1 MGNPYG
7 INLDRSTIGAHLVEI
22 FLAPTAF
29 VLLLLALFIMY
40 LGYKSR
46 QYAKLEE
53 DCPCLLEDAEQVS
66 IFWDSKKSHHR
77 GDVRMGKTGT
87 IASVDFENFNK
98 VEPIL

>member
-1 MGNPYG
+1 MHPISRVKNTERQPENKVSGRYG
-7 INLDRSTIGAHLVEI
+7 IHLDRSTIGAHLVEV

-66 IFWDSKKSHHR
+66 IF
-77 GDVRMGKTGT
+77 
-87 IASVDFENFNK
+87 
-98 VEPIL
+98 